1 MASISERQVKLDQ
14 RKAEDTQA
22 SNRQSDLEKDF
33 AMFFDGERL
42 DACEAMLSMYQN
54 KEDEFNFIYYPRL
67 ACIILEVLK
76 YDFQVLD
83 EYNYWVT
90 RLYKPVKHKIKLDKM
105 DIGLNDAL
113 LVFGS
118 LAPQLNYNAIG

>member
-22 SNRQSDLEKDF
+22 FNRQSDLEKDF

-76 YDFQVLD
+76 CDF
-83 EYNYWVT
+83 
-90 RLYKPVKHKIKLDKM
+90 
-105 DIGLNDAL
+105 
-113 LVFGS
+113 
-118 LAPQLNYNAIG
+118 